1 MINKAFFYTTL
12 LLILFQSISYSQ
24 SSSPYSRI
32 GVGDIMHSYSSR
44 SLGMGELGTAS
55 SDGEFISSINPAGWY
70 NLGRT
75 RIELSLKYYGTFLSD
90 NTNQNYY
97 GSMEFHGLTFGFPVS
112 SNHGISIAGGVIPY
126 SNIGYKNEQLV
137 DGNQATGNYM
147 LTYEGS
153 GGLTKLFLGSTYKLP
168 FELIA
173 GASFDYYFGNLN
185 YYSSVDFLSSSTLD
199 TEFSR
204 KYSPSGYGFSFGLI
218 SPDFSSFFK
227 QENISDFRLGVS
239 FNYFGEMNVDTSMI
253 SSSSLQNDTIGF
265 DKVKMKIPL
274 QAAFG
279 IGLVLSKNY
288 HVSVDYLM
296 QSWSNYE
303 FNGQKSNQLQNSYV
317 LGVGLEYKPIKE
329 LGATFWEQIIWRCGL
344 SYEKTQY
351 KVNETSINQYS
362 IAAGLSL
369 PMSSSNT
376 IDLGLQYAMRGT
388 TDSGL
393 LKENLIRFNLGI
405 SFGELW
411 FVRPENK

>member
-1 MINKAFFYTTL
+1 MINKTL
-12 LLILFQSISYSQ
+12 LNFTLILILFYSLSYSQ

-32 GVGDIMHSYSSR
+32 GIGDIMHSYSSR

-55 SDGEFISSINPAGWY
+55 ADGEYISSINPAGWY
-70 NLGRT
+70 KMGRT

-90 NTNQNYY
+90 VNNKNYY
-97 GSMEFHGLTFGFPVS
+97 GSMEFHGLTFAFPVS
-112 SNHGISIAGGVIPY
+112 SNHGISVAGGVIPY
-126 SNIGYKNEQLV
+126 SNVGYKNEQLV
-137 DGNQATGNYM
+137 TGNQSTGDYKVK
-147 LTYEGS
+147 YEGS
-153 GGLTKLFLGSTYKLP
+153 GGLSKLFLGSSYKLP
-168 FELIA
+168 ADIIA

-185 YYSSVDFLSSSTLD
+185 YSSSVDFLSSNNFD

-204 KYSPSGYGFSFGLI
+204 KYSPSGYGFSVGFI
-218 SPDFSSFFK
+218 SQDFSSVLK
-227 QENISDFRLGVS
+227 SEDISELRIGVS
-239 FNYFGEMNVDTSMI
+239 INYFGEMKVDTNLI
-253 SSSSLQNDTIGF
+253 SSSSLQHDTIAV
-265 DKVKMKIPL
+265 DKVKMKLPL

-279 IGLVLSKNY
+279 LGFVLSKNY

-303 FNGQKSNQLQNSYV
+303 FDGQKSAQLQNSFM
-317 LGVGLEYKPIKE
+317 LGLGLEYKPTKE

-351 KVNETSINQYS
+351 KINETSINQYS
-362 IAAGLSL
+362 VAAGLSF

-376 IDLGLQYAMRGT
+376 IDLALQYAMRGT
-388 TDSGL
+388 TDL
-393 LKENLIRFNLGI
+393 NLIKESLIRFNLGI